1 MLSNKKN
8 SPKAMPD
15 LNSFFNSFKDIAA
28 GEEHGA
34 YDGNDD
40 SEDENIIIDEE
51 LQLTLDSK
59 FTLSEIDN
67 MVKYLKTK
75 KHVEEIKF

>member
-1 MLSNKKN
+1 MLSNKKK
-8 SPKAMPD
+8 SPKAMPN

-28 GEEHGA
+28 GEEHGE
-34 YDGNDD
+34 YVDNDD
-40 SEDENIIIDEE
+40 NEDENIIIDEE

-67 MVKYLKTK
+67 MVKILKNK
-75 KHVEEIKF
+75 KACGRDKI